1 MEGRQVAQQRIPER
15 RAAGVEHHEP
25 LAVPALLPVRLR
37 LVLRRRRRR
46 RRRQRSPSTQSEF
59 R

>member
-46 RRRQRSPSTQSEF
+46 RQRSPSTQSEF